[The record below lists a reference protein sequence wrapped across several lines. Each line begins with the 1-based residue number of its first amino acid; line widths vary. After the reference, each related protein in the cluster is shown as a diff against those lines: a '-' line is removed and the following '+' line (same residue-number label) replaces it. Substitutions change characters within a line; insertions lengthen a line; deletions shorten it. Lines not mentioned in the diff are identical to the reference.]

1 MPKPPNSLAKAMR
14 VWRFYFRLEV
24 YQMRVVFSDRAYASV
39 LAETTEKIK
48 TETGGLFLG
57 TVQDDTWYIIEAIDP
72 GPKSIFEVAYF
83 EYDQK
88 YTQHLINKIA
98 NLYDKQLALIGLWHR
113 HPGSFDQF
121 SSTDDGTNAKYASM
135 RKEGAISA
143 LVNID
148 PSFRIT
154 MYQVERPCR
163 YRKIS
168 YDVGDNLI
176 PDELLKFK
184 TPDRFYSI
192 MDNILY
198 PSTSNR
204 NSNGDYHRS
213 ASLSYFMDFILPQIQ
228 ENKCVGV
235 ETNNLL
241 GDEST
246 QEQLIEEVIDDLTFM
261 ADTLGIES
269 AMSLDDNYL
278 TVYQES
284 IDKTAKLYFML
295 SVVKHAVILSYEDTC
310 YVYRRGLFTEAF
322 GKAKSER
329 DGKEKIEGRTKHRKQ
344 SGVVDSVIK
353 IIKFNRNEE

>member
-1 MPKPPNSLAKAMR
+1 
-14 VWRFYFRLEV
+14 
-24 YQMRVVFSDRAYASV
+24 MRVVFSNRAYASV

-98 NLYDKQLALIGLWHR
+98 NLYDKQLTLIGLWHR

-135 RKEGAISA
+135 REEGAISA

-148 PSFRIT
+148 PTFRIT
-154 MYQVERPCR
+154 MYQVERPCN
-163 YRKIS
+163 YQKIV

-184 TPDRFYSI
+184 TPERFYSI

-198 PSTSNR
+198 PSATSR
-204 NSNGDYHRS
+204 TSTDGYHKS
-213 ASLSYFMDFILPQIQ
+213 VSLASFM
-228 ENKCVGV
+228 
-235 ETNNLL
+235 
-241 GDEST
+241 
-246 QEQLIEEVIDDLTFM
+246 
-261 ADTLGIES
+261 
-269 AMSLDDNYL
+269 
-278 TVYQES
+278 
-284 IDKTAKLYFML
+284 
-295 SVVKHAVILSYEDTC
+295 
-310 YVYRRGLFTEAF
+310 
-322 GKAKSER
+322 KAAP
-329 DGKEKIEGRTKHRKQ
+329 H
-344 SGVVDSVIK
+344 
-353 IIKFNRNEE
+353 NC

>member
-1 MPKPPNSLAKAMR
+1 MK
-14 VWRFYFRLEV
+14 
-24 YQMRVVFSDRAYASV
+24 VVFSNRAYASV

-57 TVQDDTWYIIEAIDP
+57 TIQDDTWYIIEAIDP

-98 NLYDKQLALIGLWHR
+98 NLYDKKLELIGLWHR

-121 SSTDDGTNAKYASM
+121 SSTDDGTNTKYASM

-148 PSFRIT
+148 PTFRIT
-154 MYQVERPCR
+154 MYQVDRPCH

-168 YDVGDNLI
+168 YDVGDDFI

-184 TPDRFYSI
+184 TPMRFYSI

-198 PSTSNR
+198 QSTTNK
-204 NSNGDYHRS
+204 NPADGYHRS
-213 ASLSYFMDFILPQIQ
+213 VSLASFLKFILPQLKDKECID
-228 ENKCVGV
+228 V

-241 GDEST
+241 KDELT
-246 QEQLIEEVIDDLTFM
+246 QERLIDEIVDDLTFM
-261 ADTLGIES
+261 ADTLRIETS
-269 AMSLDDNYL
+269 ISLDEKYL
-278 TVYQES
+278 TVYQEEL
-284 IDKTAKLYFML
+284 DKTTNLYFMF
-295 SVVKHAVILSYEDTC
+295 SVVKNTVVFSYNDNNYT
-310 YVYRRGLFTEAF
+310 YHKSLFTEAF
-322 GKAKSER
+322 GKAQAEKDKNETSEA
-329 DGKEKIEGRTKHRKQ
+329 KTKPIRH
-344 SGVVDSVIK
+344 SGVIESVIK
-353 IIKFNRNEE
+353 IIGFNRNEE